1 MTQDAYNALSKFV
14 CIGRDTVL
22 VVTEH
27 GGSSICMKRIH
38 WYVLAVSATALVI
51 AKALYELRPGFEPG
65 SANAVIWLCLL
76 GFVALLQQHSL
87 PKGGGGSAAF
97 IPFLA
102 CALIAPSWMTIA
114 GVALANVVAE
124 LISKRTPLKVTFNV
138 AQMSLAIGLA
148 ILVYRLLGGQSLVI
162 LRHSSLADS
171 SLVTLLPFVALL
183 SVFFAVNTFAVSAAI
198 AATNHGNILRI
209 WKQNTFGAIAYDVL
223 SGPIVF
229 LFAWFYV
236 KSGPLGAAGLAIPL
250 LGARQFYKTNRQLER
265 LNEELLQ
272 LMVKAIE
279 ARDPYTSGHSR
290 RVARYSKVIARALGL
305 SSRRIDGVGVAALLH
320 DVGKIHEIYAPILR
334 KPGRLTPD
342 EWAIMQTHP
351 IKSAELVETVSH
363 LKHFVAPVRHHHEN
377 WDGSGYPDGVV
388 GEAIPLESRIIMF
401 ADTIDAMT
409 TDRPYRKA
417 LGEGDVRG
425 ELLKYRGTQFDPQ
438 ICDQLLSSPMFSL
451 LFAPDSSDIVPIE
464 VRRVPTPLGVR
475 LVSGL

>member
-1 MTQDAYNALSKFV
+1 
-14 CIGRDTVL
+14 
-22 VVTEH
+22 
-27 GGSSICMKRIH
+27 MKRIH
-38 WYVLAVSATALVI
+38 WYVLGVTVTALVV
-51 AKALYELRPGFEPG
+51 AKAVYELRPDFEPG
-65 SANAVIWLCLL
+65 SSNAVIWLCLL
-76 GFVALLQQHSL
+76 GFIALLQQHSL
-87 PKGGGGSAAF
+87 PKGGGGSTAF

-102 CALIAPSWMTIA
+102 CALIAPSWIT
-114 GVALANVVAE
+114 VAAVGAANLVAE
-124 LISKRTPLKVTFNV
+124 LISRRAPLKVTFNV

-148 ILVYRLLGGQSLVI
+148 ILVYQLLGGQSLVI
-162 LRHSSLADS
+162 LQHTSLVDS
-171 SLVTLLPFVALL
+171 SLIILLPFVALL

-198 AATNHGNILRI
+198 AATTHGNVVRV

-250 LGARQFYKTNRQLER
+250 LGARQLYKTNRQLER

-290 RVARYSKVIARALGL
+290 RVARYSKLIAQALGL
-305 SSRRIDGVGVAALLH
+305 SSRRIEVVAVAALLH

-334 KPGRLTPD
+334 KPARLTPD
-342 EWAIMQTHP
+342 EWAIMKTHP
-351 IKSAELVETVSH
+351 VKSAELVETVSH
-363 LKHFVAPVRHHHEN
+363 LKHLVAPVRHHHEN
-377 WDGSGYPDGVV
+377 WDGTGYPDGIA
-388 GEAIPLESRIIMF
+388 GDAIPLESRIIMF

-417 LGEGDVRG
+417 LGESDVRG
-425 ELLKYRGTQFDPQ
+425 ELVKHRGSQFDPQ
-438 ICDQLLSSPMFSL
+438 ICDRLLSSPMFGL
-451 LFAPDSSDIVPIE
+451 LFAPDPRGMVPLEI
-464 VRRVPTPLGVR
+464 RRVATPQGVR